1 MTVTVPKGRPTP
13 SVQDVLAGDS
23 RPAPEI
29 LRQESPPTDL
39 GTEDISVERYYSQE
53 WHDQE
58 MALMWQKVWQMA
70 CRVED
75 IPETGDHVVY
85 EIGHD
90 SIIVVRTPTGD
101 IKAYVNACLHRGVLL
116 RTGGGRVDKFKCP
129 FHGFTWA
136 LDGSLAHIPS
146 EWDFEHIDRKKF
158 CLPQVHVATWGGFV
172 FINLDPDCE
181 PFESYLEILPEHFRA
196 FPLEDRWKAAH
207 VVKIMPCNWKL
218 ALEAFIESFHIPI
231 AHPQTTAYVA
241 WDTTQYDV
249 FPGVRHV
256 NRMLTVEGVPSP
268 SEGDT
273 PPKETI
279 RQMQRDVGFHAGLA
293 IEATDER
300 GVREEFAD
308 NARKKLSK
316 SANKDLSGLS
326 NAEVLDVIEY
336 FLFPNLVPWGG
347 HGSPI
352 CYRFRPFENDP
363 EKSIMEV
370 MLLFAKADDGNHP
383 PAAAPVHLG
392 LDDKWADAPEMGS
405 AGFVADQDTENLRRI
420 QKGVRATRK
429 PGVTLANYQE
439 SRIRHFHQTLDRY
452 LEGRS

>member
-58 MALMWQKVWQMA
+58 IALMWQKVWQMA

-85 EIGHD
+85 DIGHD
-90 SIIVVRTPTGD
+90 SIIVVRTATGD
-101 IKAYVNACLHRGVLL
+101 IKAYVNACLHRGVML

-129 FHGFTWA
+129 FHGFTWG

-158 CLPQVHVATWGGFV
+158 CLPEVQVATWGGFV

-241 WDTTQYDV
+241 WDTTQYDI

-268 SEGDT
+268 SEGGT
-273 PPKETI
+273 PAKETV
-279 RQMQRDVGFHAGLA
+279 RQMQRDVSFHAGST

-300 GVREEFAD
+300 GVREQFAD

-316 SANKDLSGLS
+316 SANRDLSGLS

-370 MLLFAKADDGNHP
+370 MLLFAKADDGSHP

-392 LDDKWADAPEMGS
+392 IDDKWADTPAMGS

>member
-1 MTVTVPKGRPTP
+1 MTVHVPKGRPTP
-13 SVQDVLAGDS
+13 SVQDVLAKDS
-23 RPAPEI
+23 RPAPNV
-29 LRQESPPTDL
+29 LTKESPPSDL
-39 GTEDISVERYYSQE
+39 GTEDISVERYYSQD

-58 MALMWQKVWQMA
+58 MEKMWRKVWQMA

-75 IPETGDHVVY
+75 IPQVGDHVVY
-85 EIGHD
+85 DIGHD
-90 SIIVVRTPTGD
+90 SIIVVRTSSSEV
-101 IKAYVNACLHRGVLL
+101 KAYVNACLHRGVLL

-136 LDGSLAHIPS
+136 LDGTLAHIPS

-158 CLPQVHVATWGGFV
+158 CLPEVKVAVWGGFV
-172 FINLDPDCE
+172 FINLDPECE

-268 SEGDT
+268 SEGDV
-273 PPKETI
+273 PPEETV
-279 RQMQRDVGFHAGLA
+279 RQMQRDVAFHAGA
-293 IEATDER
+293 DIDPVDER
-300 GVREEFAD
+300 SVREQLAN
-308 NARKKLSK
+308 NAREKLSK
-316 SANKDLSGLS
+316 SANRDLSGLS

-370 MLLFAKADDGNHP
+370 MLLFAKADDGSHP
-383 PAAAPVHLG
+383 PAPAAVHLG
-392 LDDKWADAPEMGS
+392 IDDKWADAPEMGS

-420 QKGVRATRK
+420 QRGVRATHK

-452 LEGRS
+452 LEKRS